1 MGFVTK
7 EKLFSKD
14 FFITYG
20 WLLGG
25 CFVFALGAVLFAEP
39 YGFAPGGTYGLS
51 MVFHHLWGWET
62 EIAALCMD
70 VPLLLLG
77 IYFLGGMFGVKT
89 IICTFAIPAF
99 MRLIHYLYGYDALL
113 EPGITDRT
121 LLNEQLLSA
130 IFGGIVYGIGI
141 GMIFKARATSG
152 GSDII
157 SMILNKYTHISL
169 GTLVIIVDC
178 TITLSTV
185 VAFGDWRLPM
195 YSWIIVFIEGKV
207 IDLVFPIVVL
217 IIFCICGMLYTG
229 GFFSGTGFVKAFSA
243 SDASVG
249 LMLGSFFAMVITIVF
264 YAVRKVLR
272 FSDSM
277 ACIPEGFKAMVPAI
291 LILTFAWTLKAM
303 TDSLGAAPFVASVMN
318 SAAGGLMNLLPA
330 IIFLVGC
337 FLAFATGTSW
347 GTFGIL
353 IPIVVAV
360 FQGTN
365 ETMMIISIS
374 ACMAGAVCGDHCS
387 PISDTTIMASA
398 GAQCNHVNHVS
409 TQLPYAMTVAA
420 VSCITYVIAGILQ
433 NAVICLVIGIALQIG
448 VLLAIKAITK
458 DHTGRVKTTN

>member
-121 LLNEQLLSA
+121 MLNEQLLSA

-207 IDLVFPIVVL
+207 IDLIVE
-217 IIFCICGMLYTG
+217 G
-229 GFFSGTGFVKAFSA
+229 
-243 SDASVG
+243 ASVHKT
-249 LMLGSFFAMVITIVF
+249 LMIVTKEIDAVKNIILNDIKRGATI
-264 YAVRKVLR
+264 
-272 FSDSM
+272 
-277 ACIPEGFKAMVPAI
+277 
-291 LILTFAWTLKAM
+291 
-303 TDSLGAAPFVASVMN
+303 
-318 SAAGGLMNLLPA
+318 LPA
-330 IIFLVGC
+330 IGAYKGEPREVIYTILTRREMMV
-337 FLAFATGTSW
+337 LRPKIREIDPEAFINVIDSRE
-347 GTFGIL
+347 IL
-353 IPIVVAV
+353 GKG
-360 FQGTN
+360 FKSLD
-365 ETMMIISIS
+365 EE
-374 ACMAGAVCGDHCS
+374 
-387 PISDTTIMASA
+387 
-398 GAQCNHVNHVS
+398 
-409 TQLPYAMTVAA
+409 
-420 VSCITYVIAGILQ
+420 
-433 NAVICLVIGIALQIG
+433 
-448 VLLAIKAITK
+448 
-458 DHTGRVKTTN
+458 

>member
-7 EKLFSKD
+7 EKFLSKD
-14 FFITYG
+14 FFITYA

-25 CFVFALGAVLFAEP
+25 CFVFALGAVMFAEP

-249 LMLGSFFAMVITIVF
+249 LMLGSFFALVVTVVF
-264 YAVRKVLR
+264 YALRKVLKFR
-272 FSDSM
+272 ESM
-277 ACIPEGFKAMVPAI
+277 ECVPEGFKAMVPAI

-303 TDSLGAAPFVASVMN
+303 TDSLGAAEYVANVMQ
-318 SAAGGLMNLLPA
+318 SAAGGLLNFLPA

-420 VSCITYVIAGILQ
+420 VSCITYVIAGVIQ
-433 NAVICLVIGIALQIG
+433 NAVICLAIGIALQIL
-448 VLLAIKAITK
+448 VLLAIRN
-458 DHTGRVKTTN
+458 HTRNKEN

>member
-25 CFVFALGAVLFAEP
+25 CFMFALGAVLFAEP
-39 YGFAPGGTYGLS
+39 YGFAHGGTYGLS

-99 MRLIHYLYGYDALL
+99 MRLIHYVYGYDALL

-121 LLNEQLLSA
+121 MLNEQLLSA

-207 IDLVFPIVVL
+207 IDLIVE
-217 IIFCICGMLYTG
+217 G
-229 GFFSGTGFVKAFSA
+229 
-243 SDASVG
+243 ASVHKT
-249 LMLGSFFAMVITIVF
+249 LMIVTKEMETVKNIILNDINRGATILPAVGAYKGESREIIYTILTRREMMILRHRIREIDPEAFINVIDSREILG
-264 YAVRKVLR
+264 K
-272 FSDSM
+272 
-277 ACIPEGFKAMVPAI
+277 GFK
-291 LILTFAWTLKAM
+291 
-303 TDSLGAAPFVASVMN
+303 SLD
-318 SAAGGLMNLLPA
+318 
-330 IIFLVGC
+330 
-337 FLAFATGTSW
+337 
-347 GTFGIL
+347 
-353 IPIVVAV
+353 
-360 FQGTN
+360 
-365 ETMMIISIS
+365 EE
-374 ACMAGAVCGDHCS
+374 
-387 PISDTTIMASA
+387 
-398 GAQCNHVNHVS
+398 
-409 TQLPYAMTVAA
+409 
-420 VSCITYVIAGILQ
+420 
-433 NAVICLVIGIALQIG
+433 
-448 VLLAIKAITK
+448 
-458 DHTGRVKTTN
+458 